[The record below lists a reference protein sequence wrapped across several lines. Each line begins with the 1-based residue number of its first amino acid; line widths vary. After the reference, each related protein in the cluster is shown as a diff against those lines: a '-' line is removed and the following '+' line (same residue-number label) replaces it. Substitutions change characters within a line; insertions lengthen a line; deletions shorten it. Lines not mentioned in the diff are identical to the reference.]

1 MPVDMLS
8 VGEGGSNE
16 GALKKAVASTQV
28 YKFGVVL
35 SSIGEGGG
43 KGRIPPRFLTNK
55 RSNLRDW
62 MQHDSSK

>member
-1 MPVDMLS
+1 MTV
-8 VGEGGSNE
+8 VGAVAK

-43 KGRIPPRFLTNK
+43 KGRIPNNK
-55 RSNLRDW
+55 V
-62 MQHDSSK
+62 